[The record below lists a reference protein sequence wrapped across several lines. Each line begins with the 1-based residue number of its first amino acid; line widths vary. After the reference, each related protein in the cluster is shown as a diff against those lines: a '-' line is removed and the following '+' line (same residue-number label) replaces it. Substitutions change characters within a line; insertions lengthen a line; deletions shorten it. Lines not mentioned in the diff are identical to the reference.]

1 MDFKTGGDDS
11 LKYFPERITLH
22 IHRKMDFF
30 IRQFYSINQSILSTL
45 TVST

>member
-1 MDFKTGGDDS
+1 MDFEAGRENS

-22 IHRKMDFF
+22 VHRKMDFF